1 MIAAFVGACAL
12 LGLLVGSCGPALVR
26 WAAAPDEV
34 TARAWITGPATG
46 ALFALLAWRVGPEP
60 VLATYCYLAA
70 IGVALVVIDLAV
82 HRLPD
87 RLTLSS
93 YPVVA
98 VLLTAASAVD
108 GDWAALVRAAIGAV
122 VLYATYYLLAVAAP
136 GGMGFGDVK
145 LAGVLGAVL
154 AWAGWAPL
162 VAGAFLGFAY
172 GGVVSLALLLTR
184 RAHRGTR
191 IPFGPF
197 MVAGGL
203 TALVLGE
210 AVASGYLNFALA

>member
-1 MIAAFVGACAL
+1 
-12 LGLLVGSCGPALVR
+12 
-26 WAAAPDEV
+26 
-34 TARAWITGPATG
+34 
-46 ALFALLAWRVGPEP
+46 

-70 IGVALVVIDLAV
+70 AGVALVVIDLAV

-87 RLTLSS
+87 RLTLGS

-98 VLLTAASAVD
+98 ALLTGASALD
-108 GDWAALVRAAIGAV
+108 GDWAALLRAGIGAV
-122 VLYATYYLLAVAAP
+122 VLYGAYYVLAIAAP

-145 LAGVLGAVL
+145 LAAVLGAVL

-162 VAGAFLGFAY
+162 IAGAFLGFAY

-184 RAHRGTR
+184 RASRGTR

-197 MVAGGL
+197 MVAGSL

-210 AVASGYLNFALA
+210 ATASGYLNLALA